1 MTFWPR
7 NSNAICEGKIAQL
20 CAVVKSTIYRRKL
33 KFWNCVF
40 QTLYFHIM
48 WKKFL
53 LHRHFKGMKYTGKQT
68 GRVLQNF
75 VSIFFSKKIGL
86 GWEENRI
93 LFLSTSKE
101 VKTKP
106 VAGCLIFVRCTL
118 VFQDALVFYTI
129 FPKHNIHEICI
140 LCFFFHQIES
150 CVDWRCTVCTVHP
163 SAHAA
168 IIFFS
173 RGSWQHGRVEWKNI
187 IY

>member
-1 MTFWPR
+1 
-7 NSNAICEGKIAQL
+7 
-20 CAVVKSTIYRRKL
+20 
-33 KFWNCVF
+33 
-40 QTLYFHIM
+40 M

-140 LCFFFHQIES
+140 LCFFF
-150 CVDWRCTVCTVHP
+150 P
-163 SAHAA
+163 SNRILCGLKMYSLYRTPLRPCSYHLLQPWIMAA
-168 IIFFS
+168 
-173 RGSWQHGRVEWKNI
+173 WKSGVKE
-187 IY
+187 YHLLMKT